1 MIEAKYGMKYPFP
14 HTIIHIVDRS
24 GFNGQTP
31 VVFADDPSV
40 FATMVVSGF
49 PMGEDGK
56 MIKVTRSDIPRVA
69 YGINKITTSD
79 RKKYGQAIEY
89 PTSLIAQGA
98 PVQLM
103 RVTPE
108 DSVYAFETITAKYKW
123 DGVTKIFHVKFIKE
137 HVEPTG
143 AIMSNFKSPEKLAQ
157 TIIAQNAKQGQG
169 ADGWTERVFAVIV
182 AAGRGAVYNNMHLS
196 IDTVNQA
203 KNPANAAYV
212 FATLDSRT
220 SDVIE
225 EFTASLVNI
234 DNVDRLDYIETVNNQ
249 VAAREAGSSVIKP
262 IINEKCVAEIFEKY
276 IEYYKGELAS
286 GEYVTSD
293 YTKPIKTLNINTFD
307 MITGKYLYDGGLDT
321 NLPFY
326 QVDAI
331 DNDIPRLNPEYRLY
345 NLETPHD
352 PDKPDYAVLKDKMI
366 GMAYGVNTPGQTVYI
381 GDVYLTAQGS
391 SSTNPKISIICAINQ
406 YSQAVTSVTF
416 DSVYNKSVHVDESDP
431 SSAFVKSKIVK
442 IYDSN
447 VTITGAQVK
456 ADGIKPGAVVA
467 KTVVDSNTSAIT
479 GFELW
484 AVAGTEAVPLVSQYT
499 LEEIRAFLPYDD
511 KPGIENV
518 IALYN
523 GDGTEDTMFTKRGFA
538 PGFAIVN
545 IGNYDGASGVGE
557 VWINNYDVTSA
568 DTDPTNNGAHR
579 IRLTNTSCKFGPV
592 PVKTGAYVD
601 GIIDSKYDILSYN
614 ASDITSWENVS
625 VTVKTGGSGY
635 AVGDI
640 LTVTSNGKTV
650 KYKVTEVTTVDET
663 QGVVRA
669 LVPSSIHGERCSDTR
684 IIGDDIATSVEGS
697 GKSGCTVKLTEND
710 WIIDVDATGKVESDA
725 NPVEINRYIITNI
738 IGSLYKIEW
747 DRSAIIPDDYY
758 SDDYGI
764 NLDAKAGGVQL
775 EGGNAGF
782 LDDPTIN
789 EIEFKYRYAAML
801 TKAFRGQIDPRILS
815 PIRTPAKFLFD
826 AAYNTV
832 VGSAFSTLIN
842 HSVSDWINGSVIFT
856 DDEKDEVLFDPSLI
870 KNLEPADLDVK
881 QAMYDLMIERVYDR
895 IPESKRPIGPGSGF
909 SVLFDSCF
917 ADGNTS
923 ALINNSFN
931 SRFTNPNA
939 SWDVGGYTTFDGVT
953 YTYAKRS
960 ADNLITHCK
969 TYSINKPFTNDYTAM
984 NASEYVSIFP
994 DIDGDS
1000 WEEREDL
1007 WNFGGNAWIM
1017 DENGTVR
1024 RMSQRTMKG
1033 DDETS
1038 DLIWES
1044 NMRTLSQLTYLLR
1057 QKIERSL
1064 FEYSD
1069 DSILKTMK
1077 VECENMFSNW
1087 IGNIV
1092 QSLSIDFE
1100 RDINVDGGDI
1110 VICTV
1115 NVTFRGLIVRVP
1127 IIVNVNR
1134 RA

>member
-1 MIEAKYGMKYPFP
+1 MIEAKYGMKYHFP

-40 FATMVVSGF
+40 FSTMVVSGF

-56 MIKVTRSDIPRVA
+56 MIKVARSDIPRVA

-123 DGVTKIFHVKFIKE
+123 DSVAKLFHVKFLKA

-157 TIIAQNAKQGQG
+157 AIISQNAKLGPG
-169 ADGWTERVFAVIV
+169 ADGWTERVFAVVV

-203 KNPANAAYV
+203 RNPANAAYV

-249 VAAREAGSSVIKP
+249 IAAREAGSSVVKP
-262 IINEKCVAEIFEKY
+262 IINEKCVAEIFEAYMKCY
-276 IEYYKGELAS
+276 NGEMQT
-286 GEYVTSD
+286 GEYTTD
-293 YTKPIKTLNINTFD
+293 QYTKPIKTLNINTFD
-307 MITGKYLYDGGLDT
+307 MITGKYLYDGGLDV

-331 DNDIPRLNPEYRLY
+331 DTDVPQLSKEYRLY
-345 NLETPHD
+345 NLEVSHN
-352 PDKPDYAVLKDKMI
+352 PDQPADYEVLKNKMI
-366 GMAYGVNTPGQTVYI
+366 GMAYGINTPGQSVYI
-381 GDVYLTAQGS
+381 GDVYLTTQGS
-391 SSTNPKISIICAINQ
+391 SNSNPRISIVCAINQ

-416 DSVYNKSVHVDESDP
+416 DSIYHTMTVKGGTG
-431 SSAFVKSKIVK
+431 FIKSKIVK
-442 IYDSN
+442 VYDSN
-447 VTITGAQVK
+447 TVINTTQLQADGVKPGEMVAQLITGQDGVTITSFTLYPVNADAQDQDVPVLGTAYSM
-456 ADGIKPGAVVA
+456 ADIIK
-467 KTVVDSNTSAIT
+467 K
-479 GFELW
+479 
-484 AVAGTEAVPLVSQYT
+484 
-499 LEEIRAFLPYDD
+499 LPYED
-511 KPGIENV
+511 KYGIENV
-518 IALYN
+518 ISIY
-523 GDGTEDTMFTKRGFA
+523 DGSTTDEKYVKRGFI
-538 PGFAIVN
+538 PGFAVIDKQN
-545 IGNYDGASGVGE
+545 GLIYLNS
-557 VWINNYDVTSA
+557 YDVTTS
-568 DTDPTNNGAHR
+568 DTAFPGTNGHR
-579 IRLTNTSCKFGPV
+579 DVLGNYSCKFGPV
-592 PVKTGAYVD
+592 PTKTGAVVD
-601 GIIDSKYDILSYN
+601 GILDSKYDILSYDAEN
-614 ASDITSWENVS
+614 VNTWENTGAK
-625 VTVKTGGSGY
+625 VTEDHAGSDY

-640 LTVTSNGKTV
+640 LTVTGSSSNSIKFTV
-650 KYKVTEVTTVDET
+650 TKITGSSTTGGVAEV
-663 QGVVRA
+663 
-669 LVPSSIHGERCSDTR
+669 VPSDTEGERRVNGDRITGTALDT
-684 IIGDDIATSVEGS
+684 TTTGS
-697 GKSGCTVKLTEND
+697 GTGCQLKIEDAD
-710 WIIDVDATGKVESDA
+710 WKIAVDSTNTPLVTG
-725 NPVEINRYIITNI
+725 NPEEINRYIISNI
-738 IGSLYKIEW
+738 VGSLYKIEW
-747 DRSAIIPDDYY
+747 DRGTVIPNDYY

-764 NLDAKAGGVQL
+764 NLDAKSGGVQL

-856 DDEKDEVLFDPSLI
+856 DEEKDEVLFDPSLI
-870 KNLEPADLDVK
+870 KNLSPADLDVK

-939 SWDVGGYTTFDGVT
+939 SWDVGGYTTLDGIT

-984 NASEYVSIFP
+984 SSSEYVSIFP

-1057 QKIERSL
+1057 QKIERYL

-1087 IGNIV
+1087 VGNIV
-1092 QSLSIDFE
+1092 QSLTIDFE
-1100 RDINVDGGDI
+1100 RDVNVDGGDI